1 MKKQLSLCY
10 SMILLISHCVASAQN
25 RSIQFDHA
33 TFSELKSKALK
44 ENKLIFIDAYTTWC
58 GPCKEMAKHIF
69 TNDTVA
75 DYYNTHFVNA
85 KIDMEKGEGLKIAK
99 EYSVQCYPNLL
110 FIDGNGN
117 LIHRSAG
124 SMEATTFVELAKIA
138 ESPDANFKYY
148 KDHYENNK
156 NNSSF
161 VKSYIQLIDGSCLD
175 PKQEVMV
182 YFSEQKEDDLLSQQN
197 WEMIRDYT
205 RDLNSREFNYLV
217 NHQNEFEKSYGVEA
231 VKEKI
236 MDVCS
241 ASLYAII
248 KSKAFDQKTFDETKL
263 KITFMKFSGADQ
275 VIFEADLR
283 LAKSRKDWVNYAKLA
298 CDHVDQ
304 YYLNDASTLNS
315 LAWTFYEN
323 VDDQNQLLK
332 AEHWAKK
339 AIEIEKSY
347 AVMDTYASVLYKEG
361 KKQEAL
367 QAANQAIEQAKKENL
382 SKDDYEPTL
391 DLIKKINEIK

>member
-1 MKKQLSLCY
+1 MKKNV
-10 SMILLISHCVASAQN
+10 LLWVAMFLVNYHLVIAQN
-25 RSIQFDHA
+25 RTIKFDHVL
-33 TFSELKSKALK
+33 FSELKAKALK

-75 DYYNTHFVNA
+75 DYYNAHFVNA
-85 KIDMEKGEGLKIAK
+85 KIDMEKGEGLQIAK

-124 SMEATTFVELAKIA
+124 SMDAATFIELAKTA
-138 ESPDANFKYY
+138 ENPKVNFKYY
-148 KDHYENNK
+148 KDNFESNK
-156 NNSSF
+156 SNSMF
-161 VKSYIQLIDGSCLD
+161 VKSYIQLMDGSCLD
-175 PKQEVMV
+175 PKQEVTV
-182 YFSEQKEDDLLSQQN
+182 YFSGQKDEDLLSKEN
-197 WEMIRDYT
+197 WTMLRDYT
-205 RDLNSREFNYLV
+205 HDMNSREFNYLI
-217 NHQNEFEKSYGVEA
+217 NHQSEFEKNYGVET

-248 KSKAFDQKTFDETKL
+248 KSKTFNQEKYDETKS
-263 KITFMKFSGADQ
+263 KVTSMKFSGAEQ

-283 LAKSRKDWVNYAKLA
+283 LAKSRKDWTNYAKLA
-298 CDHVDQ
+298 CANADK
-304 YYLNDASTLNS
+304 YYLNDAGTLNS

-323 VDDQNQLLK
+323 VDDKEQLLK
-332 AEHWAKK
+332 AEHWSKK
-339 AIEIEKSY
+339 SLEIEKSY

-361 KKQEAL
+361 KKTEAL
-367 QAANQAIEQAKKENL
+367 QTANQAIDQAKKENL
-382 SKDDYEPTL
+382 SKEDYQPTL
-391 DLIKKINEIK
+391 DLIKKINEMK